1 MSHAALRTIL
11 PVAGWT
17 TERARAVEITRTE
30 KGISPIF
37 RGKKGASLLLAIR
50 HALNLPSM
58 THYLL
63 SLFNS
68 SFYRY
73 TKKLG

>member
-37 RGKKGASLLLAIR
+37 RGKAEG
-50 HALNLPSM
+50 
-58 THYLL
+58 LL
-63 SLFNS
+63 SACLS
-68 SFYRY
+68 SRSA
-73 TKKLG
+73 